1 MQIHF
6 PEFLQHGYKSSIG
19 NIECKFPHRDSTRGI
34 GPFSVGVTDGHT
46 KVILMMT
53 VVAMVKEL
61 EFGAEQL
68 QDKHLAMVLAS
79 FAQIRCSYE
88 HYSNPAHFF
97 LHSLRSLMVCFTR
110 IYFSVVRSFSVSWVL
125 FSLWSFPSVFVHP
138 ETGFVSA
145 EKQAPSPVELVAE
158 LSQAVDLQRRQKQAP
173 LRDLLSKIVAEYN
186 RMVTQKRHRLD
197 ACKKALVLNLT
208 LLQI

>member
-34 GPFSVGVTDGHT
+34 GPFSVGCTDGHT

-61 EFGAEQL
+61 DFGAEQL

-97 LHSLRSLMVCFTR
+97 LHSLRSLTFCFTR
-110 IYFSVVRSFSVSWVL
+110 IDFSVVRSFSVSWVL
-125 FSLWSFPSVFVHP
+125 CSLWNVPPVSVHP
-138 ETGFVSA
+138 ETGFVSG

-173 LRDLLSKIVAEYN
+173 LRDLLNKIVAEYN
-186 RMVTQKRHRLD
+186 KMVTQKKHRLD